1 MNIGDNG
8 GMRRLTDTD
17 GLTELQRDILA
28 TVRDFVDAEVLPVAG
43 DLDRADA
50 YPDQI
55 VARLRELGV
64 FGLTI
69 DEQHGGLGE
78 SLLTYA
84 LVVEELSRGW
94 MSLSGIIN
102 THFIVAYLVATHGTD
117 EQQAYFLPRM
127 ASGEIRSALSMSE
140 PDLGSD
146 VAAIRTAARREGD
159 DYVITGQKMWLTN
172 GASSSLVALLART
185 DEGAS
190 KPHGNLTVFLIEKE
204 PGLGVTRPGLTVPG
218 KIHKLGY
225 KGVDT
230 TELLLDG
237 CRVPADRVLGH
248 APGRGFYQMMDGIE
262 VGRVNVAARGC
273 GVAHRA
279 FELAVRYA
287 RSRRSFGKI
296 IGEHQAI
303 TFKLAE
309 MATKV
314 TAAHQMM
321 VMAARR
327 KAAGGQ
333 SDVEAGMAK
342 YLAAEYCKE
351 VVEDSL
357 RIHGGYGY
365 STDYEIER
373 LYRDAPMLLIGEG
386 TAEIQKMIVG
396 RALLRGYETR
406 S

>member
-1 MNIGDNG
+1 
-8 GMRRLTDTD
+8 MRRLTDTD
-17 GLTELQRDILA
+17 GLTELQGDILR
-28 TVRDFVDAEVLPVAG
+28 TVRDFVDKEVIPVASE
-43 DLDRADA
+43 LEHADA
-50 YPDQI
+50 YPDELVSQ
-55 VARLRELGV
+55 LRELGV

-69 DEQHGGLGE
+69 GEEYGGLGE

-94 MSLSGIIN
+94 MSLSGILN
-102 THFIVAYLVATHGTD
+102 THFIVAYLVATHGTE
-117 EQQAYFLPRM
+117 EQQNYFLPRM
-127 ASGEIRSALSMSE
+127 ATGELRSALSMSE

-146 VAAIRTAARREGD
+146 VAAIRTAAVRDGD
-159 DYVITGQKMWLTN
+159 DYVITGRKMWLTN
-172 GASSSLVALLART
+172 GATAGLVALLAKT
-185 DEGAS
+185 GEGGTR
-190 KPHGNLTVFLIEKE
+190 PHQNLTAFLVEKD
-204 PGLGVTRPGLTVPG
+204 PGFGETRPGLTVPG

-225 KGVDT
+225 RGVDT

-237 CRVPADRVLGH
+237 CRVPAGRVLGER
-248 APGRGFYQMMDGIE
+248 PGQGFYQFMDGIE

-279 FELAVRYA
+279 FELALRYA
-287 RSRRSFGKI
+287 RERRSFGKI

-303 TFKLAE
+303 AFKLAE

-327 KAAGGQ
+327 KSAGGQ
-333 SDVEAGMAK
+333 ADVDAGMAK

-365 STDYEIER
+365 ATEHEIER

-386 TAEIQKMIVG
+386 TAEIQKMIIG
-396 RALLRGYETR
+396 RALVRDYGR
-406 S
+406 

>member
-1 MNIGDNG
+1 
-8 GMRRLTDTD
+8 MRRLTDTD
-17 GLTELQRDILA
+17 GLTELQRDILR
-28 TVRDFVDAEVLPVAG
+28 TVRDFTDAEVIGVASE
-43 DLDRADA
+43 LEHADA
-50 YPDQI
+50 YPDEL
-55 VARLRELGV
+55 VRKMRELGV

-69 DEQHGGLGE
+69 GEEYGGLGQ

-84 LVVEELSRGW
+84 LVIEELARGW
-94 MSLSGIIN
+94 MALSGILN
-102 THFIVAYLVATHGTD
+102 THFIVAYLVATHGTT
-117 EQQAYFLPRM
+117 EQRDYFLPRM
-127 ASGEIRSALSMSE
+127 ATGEIRSAFSMSE
-140 PDLGSD
+140 PGLGSD
-146 VAAIRTAARREGD
+146 VAAIRTAAVRDGD

-172 GASSSLVALLART
+172 GGTSNLVALLART
-185 DEGAS
+185 DEGAA
-190 KPHGNLTVFLIEKE
+190 KPHQNLTAFLIEKE
-204 PGLGVTRPGLTVPG
+204 PGFGPAGPGLTVPG

-225 KGVDT
+225 RGVDT
-230 TELLLDG
+230 TELILDG
-237 CRVPADRVLGH
+237 CRVPASRVLGEL
-248 APGRGFYQMMDGIE
+248 PGQGFYQMMDGIE

-279 FELAVRYA
+279 FELALGYA
-287 RSRRSFGKI
+287 RERQTFGKI

-303 TFKLAE
+303 SFKLAE

-333 SDVEAGMAK
+333 ADVEAGMAK

-365 STDYEIER
+365 ATEHEIER

-386 TAEIQKMIVG
+386 TAEIQKMIIG
-396 RALLRGYETR
+396 RALVRDYR

>member
-1 MNIGDNG
+1 MG

-17 GLTELQRDILA
+17 GLTELQRDILR
-28 TVRDFVDAEVLPVAG
+28 TVRDFVDAEVLPVAAG
-43 DLDRADA
+43 LDRADA

-69 DEQHGGLGE
+69 DEEHGGLGE

-102 THFIVAYLVATHGTD
+102 THFIVAYLVAAHGTA
-117 EQQAYFLPRM
+117 EQKDYFLPRM
-127 ASGEIRSALSMSE
+127 ATGEIRSALSLSE

-146 VAAIRTAARREGD
+146 VAAIRTAARRDGD

-172 GASSSLVALLART
+172 GATSSLVALLART

-204 PGLGVTRPGLTVPG
+204 PGLGQTRPGLTVPG

-230 TELLLDG
+230 TELLLDE
-237 CRVPADRVLGH
+237 CRVPASRVLGH

-262 VGRVNVAARGC
+262 LGRVNVAARGC

-314 TAAHQMM
+314 TAAHQLM

-342 YLAAEYCKE
+342 YLAAEYCQQ
-351 VVEDSL
+351 VVEDCL

-365 STDYEIER
+365 STDYEVER

-386 TAEIQKMIVG
+386 TAEIQKMVIG
-396 RALLRGYETR
+396 RALLRGY
-406 S
+406 

>member
-1 MNIGDNG
+1 
-8 GMRRLTDTD
+8 MRRLTDTD
-17 GLTELQRDILA
+17 GLSEQQRDILR
-28 TVRDFVDAEVLPVAG
+28 TVRDFVDAEVIPVASE
-43 DLDRADA
+43 LEHADA
-50 YPDQI
+50 YPDEI
-55 VARLRELGV
+55 VARLRDLGV

-69 DEQHGGLGE
+69 GEEYGGLGE

-84 LVVEELSRGW
+84 LVVEELARGW
-94 MSLSGIIN
+94 MSLSGILN
-102 THFIVAYLVATHGTD
+102 THFIVAYLVAAHGTG
-117 EQQAYFLPRM
+117 EQRDYFLPKM
-127 ASGEIRSALSMSE
+127 ATGEIRSALSMSE

-146 VAAIRTAARREGD
+146 VAAIRTAAVREKGSDGD
-159 DYVITGQKMWLTN
+159 HYVITGQKMWLTN
-172 GASSSLVALLART
+172 GATSSLIALLAKT

-190 KPHGNLTVFLIEKE
+190 RPHGNLTGFLIEKN
-204 PGLGVTRPGLTVPG
+204 PGFGQTRPGLAVPG

-225 KGVDT
+225 RGVDT
-230 TELLLDG
+230 TELILDG
-237 CRVPADRVLGH
+237 CRVPASRVLGGS
-248 APGRGFYQMMDGIE
+248 PGRGFYQFMDGIE

-279 FELAVRYA
+279 FELALAYA

-303 TFKLAE
+303 SFKLAE

-314 TAAHQMM
+314 TASHQLM

-333 SDVEAGMAK
+333 ADVEAGMAK

-351 VVEDSL
+351 VVEDCL

-365 STDYEIER
+365 ATEHEVER

-386 TAEIQKMIVG
+386 TAEIQKMIIG
-396 RALLRGYETR
+396 RALVRDYG
-406 S
+406 

>member
-1 MNIGDNG
+1 
-8 GMRRLTDTD
+8 MRRLTDTD
-17 GLTELQRDILA
+17 GLTEQQRDILS
-28 TVRDFVDAEVLPVAG
+28 TVRDFVDAEVIPVASE
-43 DLDRADA
+43 LEHADA
-50 YPDQI
+50 YPDEI
-55 VARLRELGV
+55 VGRLRDLGV

-69 DEQHGGLGE
+69 GEEYGGLGE

-94 MSLSGIIN
+94 MSLSGILN
-102 THFIVAYLVATHGTD
+102 THFIVAYLVGAHGTR
-117 EQQAYFLPRM
+117 EQRDYFLPKM
-127 ASGEIRSALSMSE
+127 ATGEIRSALSMSE

-146 VAAIRTAARREGD
+146 VAAIRTTAVREETGRD
-159 DYVITGQKMWLTN
+159 GHDYVITGQKMWLTN
-172 GASSSLVALLART
+172 GATSSLVALLAKT

-190 KPHGNLTVFLIEKE
+190 KPHGNLTGFLIEKE
-204 PGLGVTRPGLTVPG
+204 PGFGQTRPGLTVPG

-225 KGVDT
+225 RGVDT

-237 CRVPADRVLGH
+237 CRVPANRVLGE
-248 APGRGFYQMMDGIE
+248 APGRGFYQFMDGIE

-273 GVAHRA
+273 GVAHRG
-279 FELAVRYA
+279 FELALAYA

-296 IGEHQAI
+296 IGDHQAI

-327 KAAGGQ
+327 KASGGQ

-351 VVEDSL
+351 VVEDGL

-365 STDYEIER
+365 STEHEIER

-386 TAEIQKMIVG
+386 TAEIQKMIIG
-396 RALLRGYETR
+396 RALVRDYRL
-406 S
+406 

>member
-1 MNIGDNG
+1 
-8 GMRRLTDTD
+8 MRRLTDTD
-17 GLTELQRDILA
+17 GLTELQRDLLR
-28 TVRDFVDAEVLPVAG
+28 TVRDFTDAEVIGVASE
-43 DLDRADA
+43 LEHADA
-50 YPDQI
+50 YPDELVRKMQ
-55 VARLRELGV
+55 ELGV

-69 DEQHGGLGE
+69 GEEYGGLGQ

-84 LVVEELSRGW
+84 LVVEELARGW
-94 MSLSGIIN
+94 MALSGILN
-102 THFIVAYLVATHGTD
+102 THFIVAYLVATHGTT
-117 EQQAYFLPRM
+117 EQRDYFLPRM
-127 ASGEIRSALSMSE
+127 ATGEIRSAFSMSE
-140 PDLGSD
+140 PGLGSD
-146 VAAIRTAARREGD
+146 VAAIRTAAVRDGD

-172 GASSSLVALLART
+172 GGTSNLVALLART
-185 DEGAS
+185 DEGAA
-190 KPHGNLTVFLIEKE
+190 KPHQNLTAFLIEKE
-204 PGLGVTRPGLTVPG
+204 PGFGPAGPGLTVPG

-225 KGVDT
+225 RGVDT
-230 TELLLDG
+230 TELILDG
-237 CRVPADRVLGH
+237 CRVPASRVLGEL
-248 APGRGFYQMMDGIE
+248 PGQGFYQMMDGIE

-279 FELAVRYA
+279 FELALGYA
-287 RSRRSFGKI
+287 RERQTFGKI

-303 TFKLAE
+303 SFKLAE

-333 SDVEAGMAK
+333 ADVEAGMAK

-365 STDYEIER
+365 ATEHEIER

-386 TAEIQKMIVG
+386 TAEIQKMIIG
-396 RALLRGYETR
+396 RALVRDYR

>member
-1 MNIGDNG
+1 
-8 GMRRLTDTD
+8 MRRLTDTD
-17 GLTELQRDILA
+17 GLTELQRDLLR
-28 TVRDFVDAEVLPVAG
+28 TVRDFTDAEVIPVASE
-43 DLDRADA
+43 LEHADA
-50 YPDQI
+50 YPDELVRKMQ
-55 VARLRELGV
+55 ELGV

-69 DEQHGGLGE
+69 GEEYGGLGQ

-84 LVVEELSRGW
+84 LVVEELARGW
-94 MSLSGIIN
+94 MALSGILN
-102 THFIVAYLVATHGTD
+102 THFIVAYLVATHGTT
-117 EQQAYFLPRM
+117 EQRDYFLPRM
-127 ASGEIRSALSMSE
+127 ATGEIRSAFSMSE
-140 PDLGSD
+140 PGLGSD
-146 VAAIRTAARREGD
+146 VAAIRTAAVRDGD

-172 GASSSLVALLART
+172 GGTSSLVALLART
-185 DEGAS
+185 DEGAA
-190 KPHGNLTVFLIEKE
+190 KPHQNLTAFLIEKE
-204 PGLGVTRPGLTVPG
+204 PGFGPAGPGLTVPG

-225 KGVDT
+225 RGVDT
-230 TELLLDG
+230 TELILDG
-237 CRVPADRVLGH
+237 CRVPASRVLGEL
-248 APGRGFYQMMDGIE
+248 PGQGFYQMMDGIE

-279 FELAVRYA
+279 FELALRYA
-287 RSRRSFGKI
+287 RERQTFGKI

-303 TFKLAE
+303 SFKLAE

-333 SDVEAGMAK
+333 ADVEAGMAK

-351 VVEDSL
+351 VVDDSL

-365 STDYEIER
+365 ATEHEIER

-386 TAEIQKMIVG
+386 TAEIQKMIIG
-396 RALLRGYETR
+396 RALVRDYR